1 MELMADRKSAQDG
14 RSLRAALLATQRG
27 DPRLWAAAMFAVAS
41 LIALVDAFV
50 VGEHT
55 VLIPVLI
62 VPVTIAAARC
72 KPEMVQGLAIYSV
85 LLAIVLGL
93 PNDFFMSTDHVI
105 RTSVVAAVGVLSV
118 YLARVRASAEELQQR
133 AETSLRRSSI
143 LAAAGVLLDISLN
156 PEVTLSSIARLAS
169 LEIAEWASVDMAEPD
184 GSLTQMAVAH
194 RDPQK
199 VKLTQELRRRYPP
212 DPAQNVGIY
221 NVMRTGESEFYPALD
236 GGRLDQLVVDSGHR
250 DLVESL
256 GATSAIVVPMVA
268 RRRTLGA
275 LTLVTAGDRP
285 CFTSEDL
292 SMVEE
297 LASRCALAIDN
308 ARLYNE
314 RGYIARTLQQSL
326 LPPELPDL
334 PRLEAAA
341 RFRAAGEGI
350 EVGGDFYDLF
360 DTGRG
365 VSAAVMGDVCGK
377 GADAA
382 ALTALARYTIRTAAM
397 ADRPPSQILE
407 MLNDAILR
415 QRSDKRF
422 CTVTY
427 AQMEERHGSVVMTVA
442 SGGHPLPYVLRADG
456 SVETVGRW
464 GTLLG
469 VVPDPELNDT
479 EVELKPGD
487 TLLLYTDGVIE
498 ARSDDEG
505 MFGANRLAELLESCA
520 GRDPDTVAQRIEDA
534 VVNLQNG
541 DPKDDIA
548 ILALRVRPAA
558 VQAGTGA
565 AAA

>member
-1 MELMADRKSAQDG
+1 MADTKAAQEG
-14 RSLRAALLATQRG
+14 RARNPLFATHHGRPRVWALGLAALAT
-27 DPRLWAAAMFAVAS
+27 A
-41 LIALVDAFV
+41 IALVDLL
-50 VGEHT
+50 VGDEA

-62 VPVTIAAARC
+62 VPITIAAARC
-72 KPEMVQGLAIYSV
+72 RPEMVRALGAYCV
-85 LLAIVLGL
+85 LLALLLGVA
-93 PNDFFMSTDHVI
+93 NDFFMTSDHLI
-105 RTSVVAAVGVLSV
+105 RTSVVAVVALLSAYIAQVRTDAEVL
-118 YLARVRASAEELQQR
+118 AERAD
-133 AETSLRRSSI
+133 TSLRRSSF
-143 LAAAGVLLDISLN
+143 LAAAGVLLDISLD
-156 PEVTLSSIARLAS
+156 PEVTLSSITRLAS

-184 GSLTQMAVAH
+184 GTITQVAAAH

-199 VKLTQELRRRYPP
+199 VESTQELRRRFPP
-212 DPAQNVGIY
+212 SADHSAGVFR
-221 NVMRTGESEFYPALD
+221 VMRTGESEFYPQLD
-236 GGRLDQLVVDSGHR
+236 RERLAQLAVDTGHKE
-250 DLVESL
+250 LLKSL
-256 GATSAIVVPMVA
+256 GATSAIVVPLVA

-275 LTLVTAGDRP
+275 MTVVTAGDRP
-285 CFTSEDL
+285 RFTSEDL
-292 SMVEE
+292 SMIEE

-326 LPPELPDL
+326 LPPELPEL

-365 VSAAVMGDVCGK
+365 LWAAVMGDVCGK

-397 ADRPPSQILE
+397 ADRPPSGILT

-422 CTVTY
+422 CTVIY
-427 AQMEERHGSVVMTVA
+427 AQVQERQSSVVMTVA

-456 SVETVGRW
+456 SVEQVGRW

-469 VVPDPELNDT
+469 VVPDPDLTDT
-479 EVELKPGD
+479 EVELFPGD
-487 TLLLYTDGVIE
+487 TVVMYTDGVIE
-498 ARSDDEG
+498 ARSDDDG
-505 MFGANRLAELLESCA
+505 MFGPGRLAELLEECA
-520 GRDPDTVAQRIEDA
+520 GRDPDTVAQRIED
-534 VVNLQNG
+534 VVVDLQEG

-558 VQAGTGA
+558 VQAGAEA
-565 AAA
+565 A

>member
-1 MELMADRKSAQDG
+1 MADQKSAQDARG
-14 RSLRAALLATQRG
+14 LWAAILAPQRG
-27 DPRLWAAAMFAVAS
+27 DPRVWAAVFFGTAT
-41 LIALVDAFV
+41 LIALVDALL

-62 VPVTIAAARC
+62 VPLTVAAARC
-72 KPEMVQGLAIYSV
+72 DVRTVKMLAAYCV
-85 LLAIVLGL
+85 LLAVALGI
-93 PNDFFMSTDHVI
+93 PNDFFLSTDHVI
-105 RTSVVAAVGVLSV
+105 RTSVVAVVGLLSV
-118 YLARVRASAEELQQR
+118 YIARVRSSAEELQQR
-133 AETSLRRSSI
+133 AETSLRRSSF

-184 GSLTQMAVAH
+184 GSLTQVAVAH
-194 RDPQK
+194 RDPDK

-212 DPAQNVGIY
+212 DPTHNTGVY
-221 NVMRTGESEFYPALD
+221 NVLRTGESEFYPVLD
-236 GGRLDQLVVDSGHR
+236 DGRLDQLVVDSGHR
-250 DLVESL
+250 DLVKSL

-275 LTLVTAGDRP
+275 LTLVTAGDRAR
-285 CFTSEDL
+285 FTSEDL

-334 PRLEAAA
+334 PRIEAAA
-341 RFRAAGEGI
+341 RFRAAGDGI

-397 ADRPPSQILE
+397 ADRLPSQILE

-427 AQMEERHGSVVMTVA
+427 AQMEERRGSVLMTVA

-456 SVETVGRW
+456 TVETVGRW

-469 VVPDPELNDT
+469 VVPDPELTDT
-479 EVELKPGD
+479 EVELLPGD

-498 ARSDDEG
+498 ARSDEEG
-505 MFGANRLAELLESCA
+505 MFGPGRLAELLESCA

-534 VVNLQNG
+534 VVDLQNG

-558 VQAGTGA
+558 VQADAGA

>member
-1 MELMADRKSAQDG
+1 M
-14 RSLRAALLATQRG
+14 
-27 DPRLWAAAMFAVAS
+27 
-41 LIALVDAFV
+41 VDDEA
-50 VGEHT
+50 

-62 VPVTIAAARC
+62 VPITIAAATC
-72 KPEMVQGLAIYSV
+72 EVQATRAIGAYCV
-85 LLAIVLGL
+85 LLALLLGVA
-93 PNDFFMSTDHVI
+93 NDFFLSSDHVI
-105 RTSVVAAVGVLSV
+105 RTAVVAVVAVLSA
-118 YLARVRASAEELQQR
+118 YIAEVRTR
-133 AETSLRRSSI
+133 AEMLAKRADTSLRRSSF
-143 LAAAGVLLDISLN
+143 LAAAGVLLDISLD
-156 PEVTLSSIARLAS
+156 PEVTLSSIARLAA

-184 GSLTQMAVAH
+184 GTITQAAAAH

-199 VKLTQELRRRYPP
+199 VELTQELRRRFPP
-212 DPAQNVGIY
+212 SADHTAGVFS
-221 NVMRTGESEFYPALD
+221 VMRTGESEFYSDLNSERLSELD
-236 GGRLDQLVVDSGHR
+236 VDTGHKE
-250 DLVESL
+250 LLESL
-256 GATSAIVVPMVA
+256 GATSAIVVPLVA

-275 LTLVTAGDRP
+275 LTVVTAGDRP
-285 CFTSEDL
+285 RFTSEDL
-292 SMVEE
+292 SMLEE

-365 VSAAVMGDVCGK
+365 LWAAVMGDVCGK

-397 ADRPPSQILE
+397 ADRSPSEILSI
-407 MLNDAILR
+407 LNDAILR

-427 AQMEERHGSVVMTVA
+427 AQMQERQNQVVMTVA
-442 SGGHPLPYVLRADG
+442 SGGHPLPYVLRANG
-456 SVETVGRW
+456 TVEQVGRW

-469 VVPDPELNDT
+469 VVPDPELTDI
-479 EVELKPGD
+479 EVELFPGD
-487 TLLLYTDGVIE
+487 TVVMYTDGVIE
-498 ARSDDEG
+498 ARSDEEG
-505 MFGANRLAELLESCA
+505 MFGPGRLAELLESCA
-520 GRDPDTVAQRIEDA
+520 GTRPDTVAQRIED
-534 VVNLQNG
+534 VVVDLQEG

-548 ILALRVRPAA
+548 ILALRVRPRA
-558 VQAGTGA
+558 VQAGSAEA
-565 AAA
+565 A

>member
-1 MELMADRKSAQDG
+1 MADAKTPQERRG
-14 RSLRAALLATQRG
+14 RPARAAPTRGEQR
-27 DPRLWAAAMFAVAS
+27 RWAAVCFAAVT
-41 LIALVDAFV
+41 LIAIADTALDA
-50 VGEHT
+50 

-62 VPVTIAAARC
+62 LPLFVASARC
-72 KPEMVQGLAIYSV
+72 RVPEVLALGAYTV
-85 LLAIVLGL
+85 LLGLLLGISG
-93 PNDFFMSTDHVI
+93 DFFLSTDHLI
-105 RTSVVAAVGVLSV
+105 RTSVVAAAAL
-118 YLARVRASAEELQQR
+118 LAIYIAQVRER
-133 AETSLRRSSI
+133 AERLTDRAEASLRRSSF

-169 LEIAEWASVDMAEPD
+169 LEIAEWASIDIAEPD
-184 GSLTQMAVAH
+184 GTVTQVAVAH
-194 RDPQK
+194 RDPEK
-199 VKLTQELRRRYPP
+199 VEVAKEMRRRYPP
-212 DPAQNVGIY
+212 DPGASTGVY
-221 NVMRTGESEFYPALD
+221 NVLRTGESEFLPKLD
-236 GGRLDQLVVDSGHR
+236 GERLDNLAGDSGHR
-250 DLVESL
+250 ELVESL
-256 GATSAIVVPMVA
+256 GATSAVIVPMVA

-275 LTLVTAGDRP
+275 LTLVTAGNRP
-285 CFTSEDL
+285 PFTSEDL
-292 SMVEE
+292 SMIEE

-334 PRLEAAA
+334 PSFEAAA

-397 ADRPPSQILE
+397 ADRSPSEILAL
-407 MLNDAILR
+407 LNDAILR

-427 AQMEERHGSVVMTVA
+427 AQMEQRRGSILMSVA
-442 SGGHPLPYVLRADG
+442 SGGHPLPYVMRADG
-456 SVETVGRW
+456 SVEQVGRW

-469 VVPDPELNDT
+469 VVPDPELTDV
-479 EVELKPGD
+479 EVELLPGD
-487 TLLLYTDGVIE
+487 TVVLYTDGVIE
-498 ARSDDEG
+498 ARSDSEG
-505 MFGANRLAELLESCA
+505 MFGPGRLAELLEACA
-520 GRDPDTVAQRIEDA
+520 GRDPDTVAQTIEDA
-534 VVNLQNG
+534 VVELQQG

-558 VQAGTGA
+558 VQVETGA

>member
-1 MELMADRKSAQDG
+1 MAELKAALDG
-14 RSLRAALLATQRG
+14 RSRNTLIAPRQG
-27 DPRLWAAAMFAVAS
+27 DPRGWTATLFGLAS
-41 LIALVDAFV
+41 LIALTDFLSGDMA
-50 VGEHT
+50 
-55 VLIPVLI
+55 VLLPVLL
-62 VPVTIAAARC
+62 VPLTVSAARC
-72 KPEMVQGLAIYSV
+72 SVGVVRALGAYCV
-85 LLAIVLGL
+85 LLALLLGL
-93 PNDFFMSTDHVI
+93 ANDFFMSSDHAV
-105 RTSVVAAVGVLSV
+105 RTAVVAIVAVLAG
-118 YLARVRASAEELQQR
+118 YLAEIRSQAEELAQH
-133 AETSLRRSSI
+133 AETALRRSSF
-143 LAAAGVLLDISLN
+143 LAAAGVLLDISLD

-169 LEIAEWASVDMAEPD
+169 LEIAEWASVDMVEPD
-184 GSLTQMAVAH
+184 GTVVQVASAH

-199 VKLTQELRRRYPP
+199 VKLTRELRTRFPP
-212 DPAQNVGIY
+212 SADQTAGVFS
-221 NVMRTGESEFYPALD
+221 VMRTGASEFHPQLD
-236 GGRLDQLVVDSGHR
+236 EERLAQLAVDSGQKE
-250 DLVESL
+250 LLESL
-256 GATSAIVVPMVA
+256 DATSAIVVPMVA

-275 LTLVTAGDRP
+275 MTLVTAEGRP
-285 CFTSEDL
+285 RFTSEDL
-292 SMVEE
+292 SMIEE

-326 LPPELPDL
+326 LPPELPEV

-365 VSAAVMGDVCGK
+365 PWAAVMGDVCGK
-377 GADAA
+377 GPDAA

-397 ADRPPSQILE
+397 ADRSPGEILS

-427 AQMEERHGSVVMTVA
+427 AQMEERQSKMVMTVA

-456 SVETVGRW
+456 TVEQVGRW

-469 VVPDPELNDT
+469 VVADPELTDI
-479 EVELKPGD
+479 EVELSLGD
-487 TLLLYTDGVIE
+487 TVVLYTDGVIE

-505 MFGANRLAELLESCA
+505 MFGPGGLAALLESCA
-520 GRDPDTVAQRIEDA
+520 GRDPDTLAQRIEDT
-534 VVNLQNG
+534 VVDLQAG
-541 DPKDDIA
+541 EPTDDIA

-558 VQAGTGA
+558 VRAGSAEA
-565 AAA
+565 AA

>member
-1 MELMADRKSAQDG
+1 MANAKAAHEG
-14 RSLRAALLATQRG
+14 RSTRALLAARRW
-27 DPRLWAAAMFAVAS
+27 DPRGWTVFVFGLTTLVAALDAAVGS
-41 LIALVDAFV
+41 DA
-50 VGEHT
+50 

-62 VPVTIAAARC
+62 LPLVISAAFCSVRV
-72 KPEMVQGLAIYSV
+72 VQVLGAYTVVLAV
-85 LLAIVLGL
+85 LLGI
-93 PNDFFMSTDHVI
+93 PNDFFMSSDHLI
-105 RTSVVAAVGVLSV
+105 RTSAVAGAAILAVYIVQVREHSEG
-118 YLARVRASAEELQQR
+118 LARR
-133 AETSLRRSSI
+133 AEASLRRSSF

-156 PEVTLSSIARLAS
+156 PEVTLSSIARLAA
-169 LEIAEWASVDMAEPD
+169 LEIAEWASIDIAEPD
-184 GSLTQMAVAH
+184 GTVSQVAVAH
-194 RDPQK
+194 RDPEK
-199 VKLTQELRRRYPP
+199 VKLAEEMRRRYPP
-212 DPAQNVGIY
+212 DPTQTSGVY
-221 NVMRTGESEFYPALD
+221 NVLRTGESEFFPNLD
-236 GGRLDQLVVDSGHR
+236 GAKLDALARDSGHR
-250 DLVESL
+250 QLIESL
-256 GATSAIVVPMVA
+256 GATSAVIVPMVA

-285 CFTSEDL
+285 PFSTEDL
-292 SMVEE
+292 SMIEE

-326 LPPELPDL
+326 LPPELPEL

-365 VSAAVMGDVCGK
+365 TFAAVMGDVCGK

-397 ADRPPSQILE
+397 ADRSPSDILRL
-407 MLNDAILR
+407 LNDAILR

-427 AQMEERHGSVVMTVA
+427 AQMEEHHGSILMRVA

-456 SVETVGRW
+456 TVETVGRW

-469 VVPDPELNDT
+469 VVPDPELTDT
-479 EVELKPGD
+479 EVELRPGD
-487 TLLLYTDGVIE
+487 TVVLYTDGVIE
-498 ARSDDEG
+498 ARSDSEG
-505 MFGANRLAELLESCA
+505 MFGPARLAELLESCA

-534 VVNLQNG
+534 VVTLQEG

-558 VQAGTGA
+558 VQAESGA